1 MTGLLLRLSSSPCL
15 DGVLQMNH
23 TFFIYLSLLAAFAA
37 LAEGKGGGKANSSS
51 KEETKGRRPIFV
63 KNGNR
68 TECRDPY
75 T

>member
-1 MTGLLLRLSSSPCL
+1 
-15 DGVLQMNH
+15 MNH
-23 TFFIYLSLLAAFAA
+23 TFFMYLSLLAAFAA